1 MVKLD
6 HLTLFVRDY
15 QVARDWYVE
24 NLGLA
29 TEFEAPERL
38 VAAVQD
44 SEGFTLFLEQAPLQA
59 GGASCL
65 LYFQVES
72 VDETYERLRQHGV
85 SFKIAPSRQF
95 WGYGAE
101 LTDPD
106 GYRVRLWDAASMQT
120 KGE

>member
-15 QVARDWYVE
+15 QAARDWYVD
-24 NLGLA
+24 NLGLS
-29 TEFEAPERL
+29 TEFETPEHF

-44 SEGFTLFLEQAPLQA
+44 SEGFTLFLEQSSAQPPNP
-59 GGASCL
+59 SCL
-65 LYFQVES
+65 LYFQVDS
-72 VDETYERLRQHGV
+72 VDETYERLRQQGV
-85 SFKIAPSRQF
+85 SFRIAPCRQF

-101 LTDPD
+101 LADPD
-106 GYRVRLWDAASMQT
+106 GHRVRLWDAASMQT

>member
-15 QVARDWYVE
+15 QVARDWYV
-24 NLGLA
+24 NILGLS
-29 TEFEAPERL
+29 TEFETPEHL

-44 SEGFTLFLEQAPLQA
+44 TEGFTIFLEQS
-59 GGASCL
+59 ASQPPNPACL
-65 LYFQVES
+65 LYFQVDS
-72 VDETYERLRQHGV
+72 VDGTYERLRQQGV
-85 SFKIAPSRQF
+85 GFRIPPCRQF

-101 LTDPD
+101 LADPD
-106 GYRVRLWDAASMQT
+106 GHRVRLWDPASMQT

>member
-1 MVKLD
+1 MMKLD

-15 QVARDWYVE
+15 HVAQSWYVDI
-24 NLGLA
+24 LGLV
-29 TEFEAPERL
+29 TEFETPERF

-44 SEGFTLFLEQAPLQA
+44 SAGFTLFLEQSSTPTNAA
-59 GGASCL
+59 CL
-65 LYFQVES
+65 LYFQVNS
-72 VDETYERLRQHGV
+72 VDETYERLRRQGV
-85 SFKIAPSRQF
+85 GFKIPPGRQF

-106 GYRVRLWDAASMQT
+106 GHRVRLWDAASMQT